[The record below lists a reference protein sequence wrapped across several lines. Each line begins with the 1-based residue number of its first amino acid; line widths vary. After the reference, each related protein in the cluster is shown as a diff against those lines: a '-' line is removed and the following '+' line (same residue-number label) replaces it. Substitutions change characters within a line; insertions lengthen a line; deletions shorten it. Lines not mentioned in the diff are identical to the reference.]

1 LPHHQKKQRYAILK
15 IDLISLFYKST
26 AIDKVKE
33 VIKNNILQLIPSITP
48 YINRFIKGFICMI
61 IYVACWPILAFLAGK
76 LIPAIGSGEL
86 STVTNIIINSL
97 VVFLIQK
104 TAQYGQDVYI
114 AKPSLEISEVMRQ
127 SLFSKIHKI
136 KMNFINNISAGDITY
151 RLTEDADRVSEVIYK
166 TFQDTLPCVLQL
178 LAVIIYMFYL
188 DWSLT
193 ISTFILAPIIVL
205 SVNNFGKRVLI
216 ASEKSQESTSDLAG
230 LIGESINGIS
240 TIRSFAA
247 ENWIKGRF
255 NTRLRS
261 NKKAKYKTLKLLAI
275 QHPIVGFIE
284 AFGILAILGLGALRI
299 NLGLLNSEEFS
310 SFFAAILMLIDPIS
324 HISTNFNEYKQAEA
338 SLKRLKKINMQP
350 MEKDEQNLEKIAKI
364 NGKIEFNHVSFEYK
378 KDNEV
383 LKDITLKISK
393 GQVIAFV
400 GSSGAGKSTMMSLI
414 LKFIS
419 PKIGDIYIDDKN
431 ISSISSIDIRSNIA
445 LVQQQPFLFS
455 GRIVDVIK
463 MGRNFSEED
472 VIKSAK
478 IANAHEFILKLPSK
492 YETNITE
499 RGSNF
504 SGGQIQRLAIARA
517 ILGNPSILL
526 LDEATSALDSDSE
539 AEVQKGLN
547 QAMNNRTVIIVA
559 HRLSTTQGADKIVVF
574 DKGKIVDSG
583 KHIDLFNKNG
593 IYKELC
599 EKQLIKVT

>member
-1 LPHHQKKQRYAILK
+1 
-15 IDLISLFYKST
+15 
-26 AIDKVKE
+26 
-33 VIKNNILQLIPSITP
+33 
-48 YINRFIKGFICMI
+48 MI

-216 ASEKSQESTSDLAG
+216 ASEKSQESTSDLAS

-261 NKKAKYKTLKLLAI
+261 NKQAKYKTLKLLAI

-350 MEKDEQNLEKIAKI
+350 MEKDERNLEKIAKI

-431 ISSISSIDIRSNIA
+431 IRSISSIDIRSNIA

-455 GRIVDVIK
+455 GRIIDVIK
-463 MGRNFSEED
+463 MGRDFSEDD

-583 KHIDLFNKNG
+583 KHIDLFNKDG

>member
-1 LPHHQKKQRYAILK
+1 MPHHQKKQRYAILK

-261 NKKAKYKTLKLLAI
+261 NKQAKYKTLKLLAI

-350 MEKDEQNLEKIAKI
+350 MEKDERNLEKIAKI

-419 PKIGDIYIDDKN
+419 PKIGDIYIDGKN

-455 GRIVDVIK
+455 GRIIDVIK
-463 MGRNFSEED
+463 MGRDFSEDD

-583 KHIDLFNKNG
+583 KHIDLFNKDG

>member
-1 LPHHQKKQRYAILK
+1 
-15 IDLISLFYKST
+15 
-26 AIDKVKE
+26 
-33 VIKNNILQLIPSITP
+33 
-48 YINRFIKGFICMI
+48 MI

-255 NTRLRS
+255 NTKLRS
-261 NKKAKYKTLKLLAI
+261 NKQAKYKTLKLLAI

-350 MEKDEQNLEKIAKI
+350 MEKDEQNLEKIATI

-383 LKDITLKISK
+383 LNDVSLKISK

-414 LKFIS
+414 LKFIN
-419 PKIGDIYIDDKN
+419 PKLGDIYIDDKN
-431 ISSISSIDIRSNIA
+431 IRSISSIDIRSNIA

-455 GRIVDVIK
+455 GRIIDVIK
-463 MGRNFSEED
+463 MGRNFSEDD

-583 KHIDLFNKNG
+583 KHIDLFNKDG